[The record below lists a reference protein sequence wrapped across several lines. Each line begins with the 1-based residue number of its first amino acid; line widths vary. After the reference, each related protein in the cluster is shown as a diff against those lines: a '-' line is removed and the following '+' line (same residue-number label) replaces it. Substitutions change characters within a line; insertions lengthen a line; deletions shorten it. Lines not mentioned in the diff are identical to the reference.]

1 MSRIA
6 RKNLNAS
13 FFHVMSQG
21 INREDIFHNKSYCAR
36 YLKLMKESEK
46 IYNVE
51 IIAYCIMSNHVHM
64 LMYADKI
71 TELSRFMHKINTKYA
86 SYFNWRESRVG
97 YVFRDRF
104 KSEPILDEK
113 YLWQCIKY
121 IHENPVKAHMVNE
134 CKEYKFSSY
143 NDYKN
148 EIGVGKNKILREM
161 YGAKNYF
168 SKIEAIDDFCGF
180 IDDKIDK
187 KEIMEEYI
195 RVFLDKHNIII
206 DDIISDKKLLKELIK
221 ILIYNVNVTKKDIG
235 NRFNISLWKIS
246 KIIKD

>member
-36 YLKLMKESEK
+36 YLNLMKESEK

-121 IHENPVKAHMVNE
+121 IHENPL
-134 CKEYKFSSY
+134 KFPR
-143 NDYKN
+143 K
-148 EIGVGKNKILREM
+148 REH
-161 YGAKNYF
+161 F
-168 SKIEAIDDFCGF
+168 
-180 IDDKIDK
+180 
-187 KEIMEEYI
+187 
-195 RVFLDKHNIII
+195 
-206 DDIISDKKLLKELIK
+206 LLKASNYK
-221 ILIYNVNVTKKDIG
+221 G
-235 NRFNISLWKIS
+235 LWAF
-246 KIIKD
+246 

>member
-1 MSRIA
+1 
-6 RKNLNAS
+6 
-13 FFHVMSQG
+13 
-21 INREDIFHNKSYCAR
+21 
-36 YLKLMKESEK
+36 
-46 IYNVE
+46 
-51 IIAYCIMSNHVHM
+51 
-64 LMYADKI
+64 
-71 TELSRFMHKINTKYA
+71 
-86 SYFNWRESRVG
+86 
-97 YVFRDRF
+97 
-104 KSEPILDEK
+104 
-113 YLWQCIKY
+113 
-121 IHENPVKAHMVNE
+121 
-134 CKEYKFSSY
+134 
-143 NDYKN
+143 
-148 EIGVGKNKILREM
+148 M

-168 SKIEAIDDFCGF
+168 SKIEAMDDFCGF

>member
-1 MSRIA
+1 
-6 RKNLNAS
+6 
-13 FFHVMSQG
+13 
-21 INREDIFHNKSYCAR
+21 
-36 YLKLMKESEK
+36 
-46 IYNVE
+46 
-51 IIAYCIMSNHVHM
+51 
-64 LMYADKI
+64 
-71 TELSRFMHKINTKYA
+71 MHKINTKYA
-86 SYFNWRESRVG
+86 SYFNWMESRVG

-148 EIGVGKNKILREM
+148 EIGVGKNNILRDM

-168 SKIEAIDDFCGF
+168 SKIEAMDDFCGF

-206 DDIISDKKLLKELIK
+206 DDIISDKKLLKELK
-221 ILIYNVNVTKKDIG
+221 IFLIYYFYVRKIDI
-235 NRFNISLWKIS
+235 
-246 KIIKD
+246 